1 LKNIRRAANET
12 EMGGHMLTKLL
23 GLALCTV
30 LAMPALAQN
39 RGTPESTAAATK
51 TAMPADAS
59 ILAGK
64 WTYRS
69 YVNTAAL
76 VDDDK
81 DKALAIIF
89 GEGVYAFDPLSGTA
103 LTGTLDMG
111 GGYVLD
117 LKGTVTQTA
126 LLSVAISGYG
136 RAGTPTAGWEYDY
149 NASLAYQWPNGVNQT
164 PALVGS
170 VIRAKR
176 HNGGAAGVVASFIAV
191 KQP

>member
-1 LKNIRRAANET
+1 
-12 EMGGHMLTKLL
+12 MLTKLM
-23 GLALCTV
+23 GLALCIV
-30 LAMPALAQN
+30 FALPAMAQN
-39 RGTPESTAAATK
+39 RGTPQSTAAATRAA
-51 TAMPADAS
+51 TPADVS
-59 ILAGK
+59 TLAGK

-69 YVNTAAL
+69 YVNTTAL
-76 VDDDK
+76 VGDDK
-81 DKALAIIF
+81 DKALSIIF
-89 GEGVYAFDPLSGTA
+89 GEGVYAFEPPSGTA

-126 LLSVAISGYG
+126 PLSVAISGYG

-149 NASLAYQWPNGVNQT
+149 NAALAYQWPNGVNQT

-170 VIRAKR
+170 VIRAKP
-176 HNGGAAGVVASFIAV
+176 HDGGAAGFVASFIAV